1 MQQRAQSYLN
11 VKCFKSAHPLKLL
24 LNNRIFASCKI
35 KKKDL
40 TCYMKL
46 LQTMQLKSVW
56 FLFVFTLTCWYEGR
70 RCFALGNLLLLSATL
85 ELNVSSLG
93 CFSFC
98 VTTGSRGAIYKC
110 HLSNTFCTHVATCHP
125 TSLLHC
131 GNSPVTGTSW
141 LSSDGT
147 RQTPRERYE

>member
-1 MQQRAQSYLN
+1 
-11 VKCFKSAHPLKLL
+11 
-24 LNNRIFASCKI
+24 
-35 KKKDL
+35 
-40 TCYMKL
+40 MKL

-85 ELNVSSLG
+85 ELNVSSLW

-131 GNSPVTGTSW
+131 GNSPVTGIFLAKFRRDTADPTW
-141 LSSDGT
+141 ALRMICVVT
-147 RQTPRERYE
+147 LPVLQQTVIWTFSACGFNVAQSCIFTETDPHW